1 MKKGKVFKTKK
12 EHDAKYLKD
21 QLARALADYDNFQKR
36 VERERKQF
44 EVFASAKIAFRILPV
59 FDMLEDVQKHLGD
72 SGIALTLEEFKK
84 VLGEEG
90 IEKINTE
97 PGMKF
102 DEKLHEAVE
111 VISTKDKKKQG
122 VIAKE
127 VLSGWQMNDEIVIR
141 PAKVKVYKK

>member
-122 VIAKE
+122 VIVEE